1 MALTDGNPSAGRLE
15 THRES
20 GTERPGAPTSSTVVS
35 AERIE
40 PSTSGLTVPGRASH
54 LARLAFIALSGTG
67 RSERIESAPLRDQM
81 RTTQRGADG
90 ASERAEDGIAESS
103 PVRAG
108 DAIEGPEQPTDERA
122 MAGPPECS
130 PPLPPAIPIPVVF
143 VAPSSAWAL
152 GLLNPNA
159 FPIPLKRHAQDLA
172 HRLAAFRVAC
182 ENVVRDVPQP
192 SALVAKLRKISGPDF
207 APTDDKPI
215 VAIYDAMTFVGSLY
229 GMLVTMKT
237 LLDVYAPM
245 ITDAVTPKERL
256 KGFNSGKFEGAIGP
270 GGKVLNWLLKQ
281 SQLRTVGGECAS
293 KLLEILRPEVAGWI
307 ATAIGWRDAAVH

>member
-1 MALTDGNPSAGRLE
+1 
-15 THRES
+15 
-20 GTERPGAPTSSTVVS
+20 
-35 AERIE
+35 
-40 PSTSGLTVPGRASH
+40 
-54 LARLAFIALSGTG
+54 
-67 RSERIESAPLRDQM
+67 M

-307 ATAIGWRDAAVH
+307 ATAIGWRDAAVHDGSLQFVQMQATVSRTIKTVEESEVVGPLMPDHTPVAEYARQLLAKVTSLLERSVRVLPGVDPSLLSPAGLDTRRG